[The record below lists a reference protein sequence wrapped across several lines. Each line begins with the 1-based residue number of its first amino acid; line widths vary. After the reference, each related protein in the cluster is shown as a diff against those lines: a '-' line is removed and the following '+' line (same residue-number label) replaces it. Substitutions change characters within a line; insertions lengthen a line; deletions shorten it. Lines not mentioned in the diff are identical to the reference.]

1 MTPMTGLTPR
11 ESDRSSLS
19 FDFIVVMFYPPAPDR
34 AAFVSAD
41 SPAIATAGFD
51 YAGAILRVKSDST

>member
-19 FDFIVVMFYPPAPDR
+19 FDFIVVVVYPPAMDR

-41 SPAIATAGFD
+41 SSAIATAGFG
-51 YAGAILRVKSDST
+51 YAGAIL